1 MARSSAA
8 AKARRKALSA
18 LKALDAAEARKPG
31 KRSDFVGRRAELID
45 EFMQRYLGLR
55 GQDRPYH
62 AIFWAAFFAKY
73 WEMFHWSIP
82 LTEEVPPD
90 ATLIVPS
97 PEIEDDIEDEELI
110 QMKGQIIERT
120 QQVRSMPSICCAA
133 LTTDVTHTAAEIP
146 LSISCDNN
154 TPEGKPVGACLE
166 IPKECCGPGPSTSQA
181 PRFPVLYGQVPE
193 QGRCSI
199 Q

>member
-1 MARSSAA
+1 MQCKDVTLAGSQHAVVHLIAYTRLLSNMSVAASFYIASMSSPNGGSYP
-8 AKARRKALSA
+8 LTINFC
-18 LKALDAAEARKPG
+18 E
-31 KRSDFVGRRAELID
+31 GRRPRD
-45 EFMQRYLGLR
+45 
-55 GQDRPYH
+55 
-62 AIFWAAFFAKY
+62 
-73 WEMFHWSIP
+73 
-82 LTEEVPPD
+82 
-90 ATLIVPS
+90 
-97 PEIEDDIEDEELI
+97 EDDIEDEELI

-181 PRFPVLYGQVPE
+181 SRFPVLYGQVPE